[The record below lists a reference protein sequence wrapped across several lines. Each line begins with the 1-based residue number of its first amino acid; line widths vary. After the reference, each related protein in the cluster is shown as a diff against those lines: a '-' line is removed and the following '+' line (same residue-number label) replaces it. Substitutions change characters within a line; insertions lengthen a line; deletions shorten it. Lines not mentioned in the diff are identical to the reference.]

1 MSAEDILNEPERIA
15 GQMREL
21 AAQIGQLRL
30 SLLPGGL
37 DYSVERV
44 QGGSG
49 SDRVEDVLDRIRERE
64 ERLEELD
71 ARRKW
76 LLRVR
81 LPELLTYIRDPEG
94 RQIVNLYYLYGLR
107 SQEKIGRILHMSTM
121 TVSRKRRAAL
131 RDIPNV
137 GKHVNVN
144 HGTV

>member
-1 MSAEDILNEPERIA
+1 MRAEDILNEPERIA

-64 ERLEELD
+64 ERLEVLD

-131 RDIPNV
+131 RDIQECW
-137 GKHVNVN
+137 
-144 HGTV
+144 

>member
-131 RDIPNV
+131 RDIPACW
-137 GKHVNVN
+137 
-144 HGTV
+144 

>member
-1 MSAEDILNEPERIA
+1 MSAEDILNEPEKIA

-71 ARRKW
+71 DRRKW

-81 LPELLTYIRDPEG
+81 LPELLAYIRDPEG
-94 RQIVNLYYLYGLR
+94 RQIINLYYLYGLR

-121 TVSRKRRAAL
+121 TVSRKRRRAL
-131 RDIPNV
+131 ADIE
-137 GKHVNVN
+137 KSC
-144 HGTV
+144 

>member
-1 MSAEDILNEPERIA
+1 MSGTMSAEDILNEPERIA

-21 AAQIGQLRL
+21 AAQIGQLRQ
-30 SLLPGGL
+30 SLRPGGL

-49 SDRVEDVLDRIRERE
+49 SDRVEDVLDRIHERE

-71 ARRKW
+71 ARLKW

-81 LPELLTYIRDPEG
+81 LPELLTYIRDPAG
-94 RQIVNLYYLYGLR
+94 RRIVNLYYLYGLR
-107 SQEKIGRILHMSTM
+107 SQEKIGKILHMSTM

-131 RDIPNV
+131 RDIPE
-137 GKHVNVN
+137 
-144 HGTV
+144 T

>member
-1 MSAEDILNEPERIA
+1 MSAEELFNEPEKIA
-15 GQMREL
+15 EDMKEL

-37 DYSVERV
+37 DYSMERV

-49 SDRVEDVLDRIRERE
+49 SGRVEEVLDRIREKE
-64 ERLEELD
+64 ERLEVLD

-76 LLRVR
+76 LLRVK
-81 LPELLTYIRDPEG
+81 LPELMTYIRDPEG
-94 RQIVNLYYLYGLR
+94 RRIVSLYYLYGMQ

-131 RDIPNV
+131 RDIPECW
-137 GKHVNVN
+137 
-144 HGTV
+144 